1 MDTRGILKMNIQTM
15 SFNEIRRTGIEALT
29 EKLGT
34 VGMIRFL
41 QQNETGYGDYTKDRE
56 EILGNPSLEEIY
68 NSMKN
73 NNKI

>member
-1 MDTRGILKMNIQTM
+1 MK
-15 SFNEIRRTGIEALT
+15 IRRTGIEALT